1 MLDTIYRIVY
11 NEYIKK
17 RKEIKNMKN
26 TTKKIIV
33 ALAILAIGIG
43 LGFAIPKGQT
53 VQEKAFSNEITSLRH
68 ESERIAKLDHYTE
81 LPGIYQEKQVKKL
94 DRFVKENK
102 NLTANELY
110 TVQGL
115 TYDNADA
122 YQEFYLG
129 EH

>member
-1 MLDTIYRIVY
+1 
-11 NEYIKK
+11 
-17 RKEIKNMKN
+17 MKN
-26 TTKKIIV
+26 TTKKIIS

-53 VQEKAFSNEITSLRH
+53 AQEKAFNSEITSLRH
-68 ESERIAKLDHYTE
+68 ESKRIASLDHYKE
-81 LPGIYQEKQVKKL
+81 LPGIYQKKQMKKL
-94 DRFVKENK
+94 DKFLKENK

-122 YQEFYLG
+122 YQEFYLT